1 MNINLIVDEGRILR
15 ICGPASIEVLNGE
28 VMIAGASFTT
38 GSKLV
43 INKYRSYGIKAVRRS
58 ELKVALGSGG
68 SLDEPQVGE
77 EVIDSW
83 LNICAEVVRDR
94 RRVRVIIIGPPEAG
108 KTSLTAFI
116 ANRLISEGREVY
128 IVDADIGQ
136 ADIAVPCTIG
146 VAKPRDKFLW
156 LRELQPVIMK
166 YVGCNSPQFCAHQFI
181 AAFQEV
187 VYELLNRDVDLIV
200 NTDGWVSGYSA
211 LELKELMIRMLRP
224 THVIVLDDMLYTYFK
239 NSLKSYPSEV
249 LVAPKP
255 KVVRERDREDR
266 RYLRHHSY
274 MKLFSNVRRVR
285 LSIDSLTLIG
295 FCILS
300 GKPLNTDELRD
311 YLENYNALREG
322 IAYCSL
328 LHNVLNVVFKKGFKV
343 SPSQVICKKDLE
355 LNIVYEGDEKGL

>member
-187 VYELLNRDVDLIV
+187 VYELLNRDVDLI
-200 NTDGWVSGYSA
+200 
-211 LELKELMIRMLRP
+211 
-224 THVIVLDDMLYTYFK
+224 
-239 NSLKSYPSEV
+239 
-249 LVAPKP
+249 
-255 KVVRERDREDR
+255 
-266 RYLRHHSY
+266 
-274 MKLFSNVRRVR
+274 
-285 LSIDSLTLIG
+285 
-295 FCILS
+295 
-300 GKPLNTDELRD
+300 
-311 YLENYNALREG
+311 
-322 IAYCSL
+322 
-328 LHNVLNVVFKKGFKV
+328 
-343 SPSQVICKKDLE
+343 
-355 LNIVYEGDEKGL
+355 